1 MRRHPGT
8 HGTGLQARAIPLSKV
23 YVKDLKRGEVYTFNY
38 WLHPQP
44 GLVQYIGPYQKEY
57 TSGKAWKAH
66 RFLWVKKPNGYAKG
80 ESVVS
85 LYGDNVRGTLGWYN
99 EKG

>member
-1 MRRHPGT
+1 VRT
-8 HGTGLQARAIPLSKV
+8 IPLSKV

-38 WLHPQP
+38 WLHMGP

-57 TSGKAWKAH
+57 TSGKTWKAH

-80 ESVVS
+80 ESVVT
-85 LYGDNVRGTLGWYN
+85 LYGDNVRGTLGWHN